1 MTDSVDIA
9 HNPNRVG
16 TKRYMSPE
24 LLDGSINMKHFESFK
39 RADVY
44 ALGLV
49 LWEIARRC
57 SVGGGWNKFALVETW
72 CVVVLA

>member
-1 MTDSVDIA
+1 MKHDPVTDAVDIA
-9 HNPNRVG
+9 PNPNRVG

-24 LLDGSINMKHFESFK
+24 LLDGTVNMKHFESFK

-49 LWEIARRC
+49 LWEVARRT
-57 SVGGGWNKFALVETW
+57 SFGGEYLKLK
-72 CVVVLA
+72 L